1 MFREWRK
8 NWLMVIRRHWERFW
22 DHFCLSLSDCPFI
35 PLFGV
40 MCFWIPVREEGKNTL
55 QNIVFIFTVNLIWIV
70 TQIQSD
76 TFTKLLDIH
85 FTFRSTFGYIHNWL
99 TNVHYFPA
107 LDIYEVSFD
116 LIFVPLYL
124 SGWHPGVVSRFGEVG
139 TISKHSNMNHNHG
152 IHPFYSRLLELR
164 DGVKGCHSIYFDLI
178 HHH

>member
-1 MFREWRK
+1 MSIFIRFSVHSFISCDVFLNPCKRRREK
-8 NWLMVIRRHWERFW
+8 YIVEYI
-22 DHFCLSLSDCPFI
+22 
-35 PLFGV
+35 V
-40 MCFWIPVREEGKNTL
+40 
-55 QNIVFIFTVNLIWIV
+55 VFIFTVNLIWIV

-152 IHPFYSRLLELR
+152 IHPFYSKLLELR

>member
-1 MFREWRK
+1 MRK
-8 NWLMVIRRHWERFW
+8 VFGSFLSIFIR
-22 DHFCLSLSDCPFI
+22 LSLQFLIRVFFKPCKKR
-35 PLFGV
+35 
-40 MCFWIPVREEGKNTL
+40 REKYIAEY
-55 QNIVFIFTVNLIWIV
+55 IVFIFTVNLIWIV